1 MGVEITLKN
10 FSILQ
15 LARWWWLSWAKS
27 QGSEL
32 GPHRTSSTWPRA
44 ILVLL
49 NLRSCSLCGHGVQE
63 LSVGS
68 VYVWVVVTLVP
79 RTGH

>member
-1 MGVEITLKN
+1 MDVEITFKKN
-10 FSILQ
+10 FILQ
-15 LARWWWLSWAKS
+15 LARWWLRWAKS

-49 NLRSCSLCGHGVQE
+49 DLRSCSLCGHGVQE